1 MKTYR
6 EGKMSKQKSWG
17 VFYSVVCNDF
27 LRSLKHSRK
36 QKKKKSRRIRCFF
49 CSLKFHVFRNMHTQC
64 LTTTLI
70 ASWLSMVQGYQY
82 LAVASL
88 KSSTSE
94 KSQECKC
101 CVPHGASPFW
111 EASLS
116 HKVMV
121 KRLLTVIQEREY
133 LPQLKRRQQKVAS
146 TSYVNLITALIQQ
159 GRHSLTTL
167 PLITLLFT
175 QLRKDW
181 LCQELCLLM

>member
-1 MKTYR
+1 MKTYKR
-6 EGKMSKQKSWG
+6 EKNVQVEKLVG
-17 VFYSVVCNDF
+17 FLSVVCNDF

-36 QKKKKSRRIRCFF
+36 QKKKKSRRVTCLL
-49 CSLKFHVFRNMHTQC
+49 CSLKFHVFRNMPTQR

-70 ASWLSMVQGYQY
+70 ASLLSTVQGHQY

-101 CVPHGASPFW
+101 CAPHGASPFW

-121 KRLLTVIQEREY
+121 KRLLPVIQERKY
-133 LPQLKRRQQKVAS
+133 LQQLKRRQQKVAS